1 MWKSVCRPT
10 FPPPFYP
17 KLRRISSCLFRIF
30 LADYEKETGKVPSP
44 EVVRFAAWL
53 DNAGKKFKAI
63 GFGDGSNSKPLADT
77 VFTEWASNSFPDD
90 PEIAELCA
98 DFVRGCYH
106 DGLMKGLA
114 IA

>member
-1 MWKSVCRPT
+1 MEMGLQTNISTSILPQIKEDI
-10 FPPPFYP
+10 
-17 KLRRISSCLFRIF
+17 KLFISDF